1 MFLLPLLAIII
12 LKNMINIKIVYQ
24 TTPDENVLPWE
35 NHVNEIID
43 GVESGKKDVFKVYMK
58 NLMPIE
64 EMDNVVNELCD
75 VLNYRFKTSSKYY
88 RNDECIAAGYTDM
101 LSSATYY
108 IEFRIKERLFAY
120 DRKDI

>member
-1 MFLLPLLAIII
+1 MEDR
-12 LKNMINIKIVYQ
+12 NIKVVFQVNLEEDVI
-24 TTPDENVLPWE
+24 TWE

-64 EMDNVVNELCD
+64 EMDNVVKELCD
-75 VLNYRFKTSSKYY
+75 VLNYRFNTLSKYY

-108 IEFRIKERLFAY
+108 IEFRINE
-120 DRKDI
+120 